1 MTLMVWSF
9 QTVRVFFLIKS
20 LFVAIWQQFLK
31 FLKVEKSLILRAFR
45 GTKSDIKFEF
55 YEDIRKLN
63 RDKILHIRT
72 VAKIKCQRTIWESKE
87 YQEDRNFAPKED
99 KRDCPLTEQNPRS
112 PLFTRVSGILFL
124 PVMLQ

>member
-1 MTLMVWSF
+1 MVWSF

-55 YEDIRKLN
+55 YEE
-63 RDKILHIRT
+63 T
-72 VAKIKCQRTIWESKE
+72 
-87 YQEDRNFAPKED
+87 
-99 KRDCPLTEQNPRS
+99 
-112 PLFTRVSGILFL
+112 
-124 PVMLQ
+124 